1 MDTLSLLKSWYQA
14 LSSAQ
19 KKKEKRKVHG
29 VSPLLCPAV
38 NPKVK
43 FYGRYNG
50 TKERNIKKASWNI
63 SIFSFLFS
71 NFKKKL
77 NNGMLKIWR
86 PND

>member
-1 MDTLSLLKSWYQA
+1 MTFFNCNGHPLPLEVLI
-14 LSSAQ
+14 SSSFLCPK

-50 TKERNIKKASWNI
+50 TKERNIKKAS
-63 SIFSFLFS
+63 
-71 NFKKKL
+71 
-77 NNGMLKIWR
+77 
-86 PND
+86 